1 MIDSATQV
9 WNTCGYVRLSR
20 EDGDKEESN
29 SVTGQKD
36 LIREFLSRHP
46 DLRECAMK
54 VDDGYTGSNFD
65 RPAFQEM
72 MNEVRTG
79 KINCIVVK
87 DLSRFGREHLD
98 AGEYIEKIFPFL
110 GVRFIAINDHY
121 DSLNRNPGTDEL
133 VIPFKNLVN
142 EAYCR
147 DASIKVRSQ
156 LELKRQRGDFIASFA
171 VFGYRRDPDDH
182 HKLLVDDYAADVVRD
197 IFRWKLEGFS
207 LTDIAARLNENGI
220 PTPSAYKEKQGSLYN
235 TPFRVKKTPVWS
247 AVMVLRILRN
257 PVYIGT
263 LEQGRVTTPSYKV
276 KRVVN
281 KPHEEWAVVENN
293 HEAIIERGQ
302 FEVAQKV
309 LDMDTRTSTKGL
321 PVDLFSG
328 VVYCGEC
335 GGAMNRKKV
344 PSGGKTYVYYA
355 CAAHKNHKTCY
366 PHTLRCDDLAE
377 LVLELLKKHIQDV
390 IDLGELLNMVDVA
403 QLQQARVQKLQRRL
417 DLKLEERKRFQ
428 TLADS
433 LYESLV
439 RRLITEDEYRVL
451 KERYAAEITSAEE
464 QAESI
469 RQEMGREL
477 DGVNR
482 DWIEQF
488 RKYRNITELTRY
500 IVVTLIDRI
509 LIYQDHRIEIIYRW
523 QDEYQWQTE
532 LLAQALGQSAE
543 KEAG

>member
-1 MIDSATQV
+1 MD
-9 WNTCGYVRLSR
+9 
-20 EDGDKEESN
+20 DKEESN

-36 LIREFLSRHP
+36 LIRDYLSRNP
-46 DLRECAMK
+46 DLRECGMK
-54 VDDGYTGSNFD
+54 VDDGFTGSNFD

-110 GVRFIAINDHY
+110 GVRFIAINDHF
-121 DSLNRNPGTDEL
+121 DSLHSNPGTDEL

-147 DASIKVRSQ
+147 DSSIKVRSQ
-156 LELKRQRGDFIASFA
+156 LEMKRQRGDFIGSFA
-171 VFGYRRDPDDH
+171 VFGYMRDPEDH
-182 HKLLVDDYAADVVRD
+182 HKLVVDEYAADVVRD

-207 LTDIAARLNENGI
+207 LTDIASRLNENGI
-220 PTPSAYKEKQGSLYN
+220 PTPSEYKEKQGLLFN
-235 TPFRVKKTPVWS
+235 TPFRVKKSPQWS
-247 AVMVLRILRN
+247 ATLVLRILRN

-276 KRVVN
+276 RRVVN

-302 FEVAQKV
+302 FEVTQRV
-309 LDMDTRTSTKGL
+309 LDMDTRTSAKGL

-328 VVYCGEC
+328 VVCCGEC
-335 GGAMNRKKV
+335 GGAMIRKKV

-355 CAAHKNHKTCY
+355 CATHKTHKTCSS
-366 PHTLRCDDLAE
+366 HTLRCDDLAE

-390 IDLGELLNMVDVA
+390 IDLGELLDMVDVV

-417 DLKLEERKRFQ
+417 DAKLEERKRAQ

-433 LYESLV
+433 LYESMV
-439 RRLITEDEYRVL
+439 KRLITEDEYRTM
-451 KERYAAEITSAEE
+451 KKRYAAEISAAEE

-469 RQEMGREL
+469 REEMSREL
-477 DGVNR
+477 DGGSREWMNV
-482 DWIEQF
+482 F
-488 RKYRNITELTRY
+488 REYRNLTKLTRY
-500 IVVTLIDRI
+500 IVVTLIDRV
-509 LIYQDHRIEIIYRW
+509 LIYQDHRIEIVYRW

-532 LLAQALGQSAE
+532 LLAQALGQSAD

>member
-1 MIDSATQV
+1 M
-9 WNTCGYVRLSR
+9 
-20 EDGDKEESN
+20 
-29 SVTGQKD
+29 
-36 LIREFLSRHP
+36 
-46 DLRECAMK
+46 
-54 VDDGYTGSNFD
+54 
-65 RPAFQEM
+65 
-72 MNEVRTG
+72 
-79 KINCIVVK
+79 
-87 DLSRFGREHLD
+87 
-98 AGEYIEKIFPFL
+98 
-110 GVRFIAINDHY
+110 
-121 DSLNRNPGTDEL
+121 
-133 VIPFKNLVN
+133 
-142 EAYCR
+142 
-147 DASIKVRSQ
+147 
-156 LELKRQRGDFIASFA
+156 
-171 VFGYRRDPDDH
+171 RDPEDH
-182 HKLLVDDYAADVVRD
+182 HKLVVDDYAADVVRD

-439 RRLITEDEYRVL
+439 RRLITEDEYRAL